1 MTFDTMK
8 HVLRLIGA
16 LVRTVVV
23 PQFTKHFHVTLNA
36 FSAFSVKQLVHIA
49 C

>member
-1 MTFDTMK
+1 MAFDTMK

-16 LVRTVVV
+16 LARTVVV
-23 PQFTKHFHVTLNA
+23 PQFAEHFRVTQNA
-36 FSAFSVKQLVHIA
+36 FSAFSGKQLVHIT